1 MPELPQLTGTVHAL
15 VLAAR
20 HELDPHVPD
29 TDDLTDHREIVARKV
44 VERVLRELSTSTL
57 GDFGGAESEYLDST
71 RLDEMADELEDG
83 VA

>member
-1 MPELPQLTGTVHAL
+1 MPELPKLTGTVHAL
-15 VLAAR
+15 VAAAR

-29 TDDLTDHREIVARKV
+29 TDDLTGHREIVARKV

-57 GDFGGAESEYLDST
+57 GDFGGSEPEYLDAT
-71 RLDEMADELEDG
+71 RLDEMADELEDS